1 MGSLS
6 EKMKGAPGRPVLMG
20 ASFLTALFNT
30 VALLAIARNAGPE
43 MLGTLGFALAFMGL
57 FLFVGDLGYGFA
69 FERLLARGFQF
80 NKCYRA
86 FLMAKVKLTVSMAIL
101 SGVLIAVYSYFLA
114 PDGHTAL
121 HPIALVMILGYFI
134 MVNLAGIWVLS
145 MRLRG
150 RKPMPNDLLESF
162 VKAIMVLGLFWFINP
177 RNDQELIFWLAFIY
191 LIAATLGMMLIRNNA
206 RSLRMGEDDEE
217 VEVEFQ
223 DVSRRF
229 MPYIV
234 LIGFSLN
241 IDKIALWLVTDF
253 HTLGIYFGA
262 QRITIFIAASAVMI
276 EVLMGS
282 AISVYIKENR
292 TREISDTLRMTER
305 YVSLVILPVTAFYVF
320 FSNSLLMAF
329 LGERFADGGLV
340 VELLAGAGL
349 FAGLASPHV
358 SYLLRADRFREMT
371 MTAGAGL
378 LAMLATLG
386 LLLPDLFLP
395 DSDIHGMN
403 GAAMAVLASSVTVYI
418 TTRYLT
424 WKLLECRPHK
434 RIPVHFLCA
443 GLMMA
448 VMQFVVW
455 YFEIDINFP
464 WLIALA
470 ILGFFTYVMCL
481 YLTGEMVRRD
491 FNQFKT
497 LTKPE

>member
-6 EKMKGAPGRPVLMG
+6 DKMKGAPGRPIIMG

-30 VALLAIARNAGPE
+30 VALLAIARNAGPV

-57 FLFVGDLGYGFA
+57 FMFVGDLGYGLA
-69 FERLLARGFQF
+69 FERMLARGFQF
-80 NKCYRA
+80 SKCYRA
-86 FLMAKVKLTVSMAIL
+86 FLVAKVKLTVSMAIL

-114 PDGHTAL
+114 PEGHTAL

-134 MVNLAGIWVLS
+134 MVNLAGIWVLG

-162 VKAIMVLGLFWFINP
+162 VKAILVLGLFWFINP

-191 LIAATLGMMLIRNNA
+191 LIAATLGMMLVRNNA
-206 RSLRMGEDDEE
+206 RSLKTGEDDEE
-217 VEVEFQ
+217 IEVEFQ
-223 DVSRRF
+223 DITRNF
-229 MPYIV
+229 MPFIA
-234 LIGFSLN
+234 LTALALN
-241 IDKIALWLVTDF
+241 LDKVALWLVSDF
-253 HTLGIYFGA
+253 HTLGLYFGA

-276 EVLMGS
+276 EVLMGN
-282 AISVYIKENR
+282 AISVYIKEGR
-292 TREISDTLRMTER
+292 TNEISDTLRMTER
-305 YVSLVILPVTAFYVF
+305 YVSLVVLPVTAFYVF

-329 LGERFADGGLV
+329 LGERFADGGHV
-340 VELLAGAGL
+340 VALLAGAGL
-349 FAGLASPHV
+349 FAGLASPHI
-358 SYLLRADRFREMT
+358 SYLVRSDKFREMT
-371 MTAGAGL
+371 ITAGAGL
-378 LAMLATLG
+378 GTMMAMLA
-386 LLLPDLFLP
+386 LLLPNLILP

-403 GAAMAVLASSVTVYI
+403 GTAIAVLASSVAVYI
-418 TTRYLT
+418 ASRYIT
-424 WKLLECRPHK
+424 WKLLDCKPHK

-455 YFEIDINFP
+455 YFEIEITFP
-464 WLIALA
+464 WLIGLA

-491 FNQFKT
+491 FNQFRE